1 MENPLEGTSQKQRL
15 IIGGVI
21 ALGVGLVVY
30 TRYKAGQQIGP
41 AEAMPDQQ
49 PQGGGGG
56 GFSVSAPNQQVAD
69 QYDTAMKSAEA
80 DAANLQNSYLSEQ
93 LRQQKSQFDLAQKE
107 HSAQFETDFA
117 NQNRQADL
125 QFGVA
130 SNYAGLI
137 NTQIGQVKNAY
148 NNPKLKMECG
158 KDQSTYIDING
169 NLACKTSGKSGVKA
183 ITNTIGSGIQNI
195 VQGYLAGFA
204 GAAQGAGAYQGGQ
217 VFGTPPVNAATVRRQ
232 KQSPA
237 EQQTLGKPHPSSFV

>member
-15 IIGGVI
+15 VIGGVI

-93 LRQQKSQFDLAQKE
+93 LRQQKAQFDLGLKE
-107 HSAQFETDFA
+107 HAA
-117 NQNRQADL
+117 QADL
-125 QFGVA
+125 EFGVQK
-130 SNYAGLI
+130 SYADLV
-137 NTQIGQVKNAY
+137 NTQVGAVRNAY
-148 NNPKLKMECG
+148 SNKNLKMECG
-158 KDQSTYIDING
+158 KGQSTYIDING
-169 NLACKTSGKSGVKA
+169 NLACKASGKSGIKS
-183 ITNTIGSGIQNI
+183 IGDTIGNGITGI
-195 VQGYLAGFA
+195 VSGYLAGFGA
-204 GAAQGAGAYQGGQ
+204 AAQGAGYAQGGKALA
-217 VFGTPPVNAATVRRQ
+217 PSRRLP
-232 KQSPA
+232 PA